1 MITHEFAD
9 EAVLNNATNG
19 NMTTDI
25 TAHLS
30 RDFRSRLRSPS
41 SPAPSQSEAD
51 GSISIYLNHG
61 ATDASNDFTAATQL
75 CVATFGNVAPS
86 SLTERYDQSDVECT
100 ASLTVAL

>member
-1 MITHEFAD
+1 M
-9 EAVLNNATNG
+9 
-19 NMTTDI
+19 
-25 TAHLS
+25 
-30 RDFRSRLRSPS
+30 RSPS

-61 ATDASNDFTAATQL
+61 ATDASNDLTAATQL
-75 CVATFGNVAPS
+75 CVATFGNVPPS